1 MYFKE
6 YLQKLTG
13 AYGQLNSNDKIEQYI
28 VDNIDRAIEQGY
40 IKVYYQ
46 PIMRVT
52 TGKVCGWECLARW
65 EDPEYG
71 FLNPALFIDVLERHS
86 LIHKLDCRI
95 IELVFTDYG
104 KVRKDTGTSEIVSIN
119 LSRFDFGLFDVF
131 EYIDNLRLKFE
142 VPKNILRFEIA
153 ESVMLDE
160 PELIM
165 EQISRF
171 RVNGYKIWMD
181 NFGNGYS
188 SLGLLKNYEFDL
200 IKLDMKF
207 LHNLGNDYRGRTM
220 LYHIISMIKE
230 MGILTFAEGVEN
242 REQFEFLKRIG
253 CDGVQ
258 GFLFGRPLPYPANR
272 EGVKQKGLVIEPEK
286 ERLFFSENDI
296 NPIKIN
302 GLAAFENI
310 LDLVPAG
317 VFWKDTQRR
326 FLGANQ
332 MFLDY
337 YGLKSLDDLIGKTDE
352 DMGWHINPEPFRS
365 DELRVINDKQIIT
378 NVPGQCIVK
387 GEVRDIR
394 ASKKPLY
401 LNGNVV
407 GLMGYFIDVTVEKF
421 EMDRLARLSTTD
433 ELTGVTNRR
442 GYRKLVHQ
450 YQSQYLEDE
459 TDFAL
464 FMLDLDDFKSIND
477 RHGHEYG
484 NQVLRAVCEALRSA
498 AADNSVIVRYG
509 GDEFV
514 VLHQFKSVEEL
525 EVLKSRIQN
534 ELGKIK
540 LIDGIETVVKASI
553 GYAIYSDFDDVERLI
568 ESADANM
575 YKDKR
580 SHKMQ

>member
-1 MYFKE
+1 M
-6 YLQKLTG
+6 
-13 AYGQLNSNDKIEQYI
+13 NSNEKIEQYI
-28 VDNIDRAIEQGY
+28 VDNIDRAIEQDY

-46 PIMRVT
+46 PIMRVAT
-52 TGKVCGWECLARW
+52 DKICGWECLARW
-65 EDPEYG
+65 DDPEYG
-71 FLNPALFIDVLERHS
+71 LLNPGLFINVLERHS

-95 IELVFTDYG
+95 IELVFADYNRIRG
-104 KVRKDTGTSEIVSIN
+104 ISASAQTASIN

-131 EYIDNLRLKFE
+131 EYIDNQRQKYE
-142 VPKNILRFEIA
+142 VPKSVLRFEIA
-153 ESVMLDE
+153 EGVMLDE

-171 RVNGYKIWMD
+171 RAGGYKIWMD

-188 SLGLLKNYEFDL
+188 SLSILKDYEFDL

-207 LHNLGNDYRGRTM
+207 LHNLGNDYRGKTM

-230 MGILTFAEGVEN
+230 MGILTFAEGVET
-242 REQFEFLKRIG
+242 RDQYEFLKRIG

-258 GFLFGRPLPYPANR
+258 GFLFGRPLPYPDNRDNATAN
-272 EGVKQKGLVIEPEK
+272 GLVLETEQ
-286 ERLFFSENDI
+286 ERNFFSENDI

-352 DMGWHINPEPFRS
+352 DMGWHINAEPFRS
-365 DELRVINDKQIIT
+365 DELRVINDKECTT
-378 NVPGQCIVK
+378 NVPGQCIVR

-394 ASKKPLY
+394 ASKKPLL
-401 LNGNVV
+401 LNGKVV
-407 GLMGYFIDVTVEKF
+407 GLMGYFIDVTVEKY
-421 EMDRLARLSTTD
+421 EMERLAKLSTTD

-459 TDFAL
+459 TDFGL

-484 NQVLRAVCEALRSA
+484 NGVLKAVCEGLRNA
-498 AADNSVIVRYG
+498 ASDNSVIVRYG

-514 VLHQFKSVEEL
+514 VLHQFRSVEEL

-534 ELGKIK
+534 ELSKIQ
-540 LIDGIETVVKASI
+540 LIDGIETVVNASI
-553 GYAIYSDFDDVERLI
+553 GYAKYSDFDDVDRLI

-580 SHKMQ
+580 SHKMR